1 MAERP
6 VPDPPKKKKAAPKKK
21 SDDLTTQENSIF
33 KQMHSD
39 ISEEGKASPAKLKKL
54 TQQVDE
60 DQYKEDALTGMAHP
74 DAQALI
80 KAGVPKDTVSALAK
94 QYAPTHPAAATAANK
109 GTGMTSD
116 PTDPAQYAADVLSM
130 ADLPDTA
137 SNEKLL
143 ETQMTEEGM
152 PGGEDNPLA
161 TSLAEP
167 GSSSVNSDGVQEYPN
182 LFEGATAEA
191 NTLKQSNMQSIYDAL
206 KPGTD
211 TASQYAQALANSAY
225 EGYNPSANAAYANS
239 YLTDAGQPEQ
249 SFPGGGASSGAGGG
263 STLGNDALAQASS
276 TNLFSGLNSV
286 IPTSGTSGANTS
298 LQSALAGLSSS
309 PEQATLSANT
319 SDAPGSPD
327 QTNSQTQQTNVNP
340 ASTYQAQLAA
350 LLGNK
355 LQAGSVR

>member
-1 MAERP
+1 MAEP
-6 VPDPPKKKKAAPKKK
+6 ESVITGKKAPKKKAAPKK
-21 SDDLTTQENSIF
+21 DDLTKQENSIF
-33 KQMHSD
+33 NQMHSD
-39 ISEEGKASPAKLKKL
+39 ISQEGKASPSKLKTL

-60 DQYKEDALTGMAHP
+60 DQYKEDALTGLGHP
-74 DAQALI
+74 DAQSLI
-80 KAGVPKDTVSALAK
+80 KAGVPSSKVSALAK
-94 QYAPTHPAAATAANK
+94 QYAPSHPAASANK
-109 GTGMTSD
+109 GTGLTPD
-116 PTDPAQYAADVLSM
+116 PTDPAQYAADVLSE

-152 PGGEDNPLA
+152 PGSEDNPLA
-161 TSLAEP
+161 TSLKEP
-167 GSSSVNSDGVQEYPN
+167 GSTSVNSDGVQEYPN

-191 NTLKQSNMQSIYDAL
+191 NTLEQPNMSSIFDAL
-206 KPGTD
+206 KSGTD
-211 TASQYAQALANSAY
+211 TASQYAQALAGSSY

-239 YLTDAGQPEQ
+239 YLSDAGQPEQ
-249 SFPGGGASSGAGGG
+249 FPAGGASTGLAGG
-263 STLGNDALAQASS
+263 STLGNDALAQASG

-309 PEQATLSANT
+309 PEQSTLAANT